1 MARVTREAK
10 GLPALDFLARFH
22 QKAIAVPVQSVQA
35 SPMGNRYRQAVIP
48 KTPLTMSLYRP
59 RWPPPGLPTRPP
71 CL

>member
-48 KTPLTMSLYRP
+48 KTP
-59 RWPPPGLPTRPP
+59 
-71 CL
+71 